1 MHRCYPSDVCPTHYL
16 PQAMFINDVLSPVV
30 KDVPVWIVEDH
41 RDYRETIEDLINQSA
56 GMYCPNTFSTCE
68 ALFEAF
74 HVFPET
80 GIMLMDIGLP
90 PGGMSGI
97 EGVQKMSEKAPHIKI
112 VMLTIHS
119 DDDKIFRA
127 ICAGASGYLLKLSTP
142 EEIVSGIREAHSGGV
157 AMTRQIALR
166 VLEMFRQFST
176 PAADH
181 DLTKREVQVLQLLV
195 DGLTKKEIA
204 DRLFIAYTTV
214 DSHVQHIYAKLHVH
228 SATQAVKK
236 ALEERLV

>member
-1 MHRCYPSDVCPTHYL
+1 MCIFLPPMHAHPSPPPVMLVEDVS
-16 PQAMFINDVLSPVV
+16 SPVV
-30 KDVPVWIVEDH
+30 KDIPVWIVEDH
-41 RDYRETIEDLINQSA
+41 QDYRETVEDLINDA
-56 GMYCPNTFSTCE
+56 PGMYCQNTFASCE
-68 ALFEAF
+68 ALFEAYP
-74 HVFPET
+74 VLPEH
-80 GIMLMDIGLP
+80 GIVLMDIGLP
-90 PGGMSGI
+90 PQGMSGI
-97 EGVQKMSEKAPHIKI
+97 EGVQILNQKAPHLKI

-142 EEIVSGIREAHSGGV
+142 VEIVSGIREAYSGGV

-166 VLEMFRQFST
+166 VLEMFREFSA
-176 PAADH
+176 PAKDH
-181 DLTKREVQVLQLLV
+181 DLTKREVEVLQLLV

-228 SATQAVKK
+228 SATQAVRK
-236 ALEERLV
+236 ALDERIV